1 MMSDPS
7 EGGSSWMINHEEL
20 ISLSTEKRNPKTMH
34 IDECSS
40 LEIVRLMNQEDRT
53 VADAVSLQEA
63 QIARAIDAITAHLRT
78 GGRLFYIG
86 AGTSGRLGLLDASEC
101 PPTFGVDP
109 SLVYGIMAGG
119 LDAFQTAVEGLE
131 DSFDDGRAVIS
142 HYGIGEKDIVVGITA
157 SGRTPYVLG
166 ALEAARERQ
175 IMTVGISNTVHA
187 ALESI
192 VDIPII
198 VPVGPEALTGS
209 TRLKAGTSQ
218 KMILNMLSTGT
229 MIRLGK
235 VYENL
240 MIDLRP
246 TNQKLIERARHI
258 VCEATGA
265 DYNAAS
271 LALLDAGNS
280 IPVAIL
286 IILKDCSSEEAQCLL
301 SENSGNLR
309 AALKSE
315 VFYHA

>member
-1 MMSDPS
+1 
-7 EGGSSWMINHEEL
+7 MINHEEL
-20 ISLSTEKRNPKTMH
+20 VSLSTEKRNPRTMH
-34 IDECSS
+34 LDECSS
-40 LEIVRLMNQEDRT
+40 QEIVRLMNQEDRT
-53 VADAVSLQEA
+53 VAVAVSLQET
-63 QIARAIDAITAHLRT
+63 QIACAIDAIAAHLRA

-109 SLVYGIMAGG
+109 SLVCGIMAGG

-131 DSFDDGRAVIS
+131 DSFDTGRTVID
-142 HYGIGEKDIVVGITA
+142 HYGIEEKDIIVGITA
-157 SGRTPYVLG
+157 SGCTPYVLG
-166 ALEAARERQ
+166 ALVAAKEKQ
-175 IMTVGISNTVHA
+175 ITTIGISNTDHA
-187 ALESI
+187 ALERI

-198 VPVGPEALTGS
+198 VPVGPEVLTGS

-240 MIDLRP
+240 MIDLKP

-271 LALLDAGNS
+271 LALHDAGNNIS
-280 IPVAIL
+280 IAIL
-286 IILKDCSSEEAQCLL
+286 IILKGCSFEEAQCLL
-301 SENSGNLR
+301 SEKSGDLR
-309 AALKSE
+309 AAIKSE
-315 VFYHA
+315 VFHHA